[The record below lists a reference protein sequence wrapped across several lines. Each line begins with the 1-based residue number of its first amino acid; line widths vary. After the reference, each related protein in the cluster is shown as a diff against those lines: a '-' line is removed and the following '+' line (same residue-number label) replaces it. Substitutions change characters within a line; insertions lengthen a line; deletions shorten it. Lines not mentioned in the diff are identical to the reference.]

1 MAPTK
6 SGGKR
11 LSGGEKP
18 ENSGFL
24 LFSGEDMPRLLK
36 AIWANKFVYLFL
48 VPLLIPIVIFGY
60 LPAIQAFSLSII
72 SERGKFTGIE
82 NFVILFTDKILGK
95 SAVNMIW
102 LLLVSMLT
110 ANIPAF
116 IMAELL
122 YSIKSRQMSSLYRF
136 LFIIPMMIPAAVTML
151 LWRYLMLDP
160 LNGLINVVLIKFG
173 IAPLGWL
180 GEVKTALPGLMLVGF
195 PWMAGTNLLIYLA
208 GIQNIPESVIE
219 SAILDGARILR
230 RIFMI
235 DIPLLVG
242 QIKLLIVLGIIGGI
256 QGFQL
261 QYIMT
266 VDGAGGPAYA
276 TMVPGLWMYRRAFQF
291 SDFEYASTIGVVMF
305 LVILFFS
312 YLNIKFIHSNNA

>member
-1 MAPTK
+1 MA
-6 SGGKR
+6 
-11 LSGGEKP
+11 
-18 ENSGFL
+18 
-24 LFSGEDMPRLLK
+24 RLLK

-48 VPLLIPIVIFGY
+48 VPLLVPIVIFGY
-60 LPAIQAFSLSII
+60 LPAVQAFSLSII
-72 SERGKFTGIE
+72 SERGRFTGLD
-82 NFVILFTDKILGK
+82 NFVTLFTDKILGK
-95 SAVNMIW
+95 SAVNMI
-102 LLLVSMLT
+102 LLLLAGMLT

-122 YSIKSRQMSSLYRF
+122 YGVKSKRTSSLYRF
-136 LFIIPMMIPAAVTML
+136 LFIIPMMIPGTVIML
-151 LWRYLMLDP
+151 VWRYLMLDP
-160 LNGLINVVLIKFG
+160 LNGLINAILIKFG

-180 GEVKTALPGLMLVGF
+180 GEIKTALPALMLVGF

-219 SAILDGARILR
+219 SATLDGAKVFR

-242 QIKLLIVLGIIGGI
+242 QFKLLIVLGIIGGI

-261 QYIMT
+261 QYMMNG
-266 VDGAGGPAYA
+266 DGGPAYA
-276 TMVPGLWMYRRAFQF
+276 TVVPGLWMYRRAFQF
-291 SDFEYASTIGVVMF
+291 SDFEYASTIGVAMF

-312 YLNIKFIHSNNA
+312 YLNIKFINTDNS

>member
-1 MAPTK
+1 MT
-6 SGGKR
+6 
-11 LSGGEKP
+11 
-18 ENSGFL
+18 
-24 LFSGEDMPRLLK
+24 RLLK

-48 VPLLIPIVIFGY
+48 VPLLVPIAVFGY
-60 LPAIQAFSLSII
+60 LPAVQAFSLSIV
-72 SERGKFTGIE
+72 SERGKFTGID
-82 NFVILFTDKILGK
+82 NFVILFTDKVLGK
-95 SAVNMIW
+95 STINMIY
-102 LLLVSMLT
+102 LLLVSMIT

-122 YSIKSRQMSSLYRF
+122 YSLKNRQISSLYRF
-136 LFIIPMMIPAAVTML
+136 LFIIPMMIPATVIML
-151 LWRYLMLDP
+151 VWRYLMLDP
-160 LNGLINVVLIKFG
+160 LNGLVNAVLIKFG

-180 GEVKTALPGLMLVGF
+180 GEIKTALPGLMLVGF

-208 GIQNIPESVIE
+208 GIQNIPESIIE
-219 SAILDGARILR
+219 SATLDGARVLR

-235 DIPLLVG
+235 DIPLLAG

-261 QYIMT
+261 QYMMT
-266 VDGAGGPAYA
+266 ANGDGGPAYA

-291 SDFEYASTIGVVMF
+291 NDFEYASTIGVVIF

-312 YLNIKFIHSNNA
+312 YLNIKFIHTGNT

>member
-1 MAPTK
+1 MA
-6 SGGKR
+6 R
-11 LSGGEKP
+11 LI
-18 ENSGFL
+18 
-24 LFSGEDMPRLLK
+24 K

-48 VPLLIPIVIFGY
+48 VPLLVPIIIFGY
-60 LPAIQAFSLSII
+60 LPAVQAFSLSII
-72 SERGKFTGIE
+72 SERGKFTGLE
-82 NFVILFTDKILGK
+82 NFFLLVTDNILSK
-95 SAVNMIW
+95 STLNMVY
-102 LLLVSMLT
+102 LLLAGMAT

-122 YSIKSRQMSSLYRF
+122 YGIRSKRISSMYRF
-136 LFIIPMMIPAAVTML
+136 LFIIPMMIPGTVIML

-160 LNGLINVVLIKFG
+160 MNGLINAVLIRFG

-180 GEVKTALPGLMLVGF
+180 GEVKTALPGLMLIGF
-195 PWMAGTNLLIYLA
+195 PWVAGTNLLIYLA

-219 SAILDGARILR
+219 SATLDGAKILR

-235 DIPLLVG
+235 DIPLLLG
-242 QIKLLIVLGIIGGI
+242 QIKLLLVLGIIGGI

-261 QYIMT
+261 QYMT
-266 VDGAGGPAYA
+266 TNGDPAYA

-291 SDFEYASTIGVVMF
+291 NDFEYGSTIGVVMF

-312 YLNIKFIHSNNA
+312 YLNIKFIQTDNT

>member
-1 MAPTK
+1 MACW
-6 SGGKR
+6 
-11 LSGGEKP
+11 
-18 ENSGFL
+18 
-24 LFSGEDMPRLLK
+24 LK
-36 AIWANKFVYLFL
+36 AVWANKFVYLFL
-48 VPLLIPIVIFGY
+48 LPLLIPVVIFGY
-60 LPAIQAFSLSII
+60 LPAVQAFSLSII
-72 SERGKFTGIE
+72 SERGKFTGLE
-82 NFVILFTDKILGK
+82 NFVILFTDKVLGK
-95 SAVNMIW
+95 SAVNMLW
-102 LLLVSMLT
+102 LLLAGMLT

-122 YSIKSRQMSSLYRF
+122 YGIKSRQTSGLYRF
-136 LFIIPMMIPAAVTML
+136 FFIIPMMIPVTVIML

-160 LNGLINVVLIKFG
+160 LNGLVNAILIRFG

-180 GEVKTALPGLMLVGF
+180 GEVKTALPGLMLIGF

-219 SAILDGARILR
+219 SATLDGARILR

-242 QIKLLIVLGIIGGI
+242 QFKLLIVLGIINGI

-261 QYIMT
+261 QYMAT
-266 VDGAGGPAYA
+266 SDGGPAYA

-291 SDFEYASTIGVVMF
+291 SDFEYGSTIGVAMF

-312 YLNIKFIHSNNA
+312 YLNIKFIHTDNL